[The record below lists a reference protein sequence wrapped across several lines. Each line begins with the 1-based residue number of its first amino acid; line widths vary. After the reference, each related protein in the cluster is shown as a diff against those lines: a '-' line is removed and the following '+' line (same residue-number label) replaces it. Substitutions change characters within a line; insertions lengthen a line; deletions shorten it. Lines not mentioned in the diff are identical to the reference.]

1 MLTITRAMNNIY
13 AKQYLNVL
21 RTSSSVIAEGEIGWQ
36 ADELGK
42 GETER

>member
-1 MLTITRAMNNIY
+1 MNNIY

-21 RTSSSVIAEGEIGWQ
+21 RTSPCNRMAEGEIGWQ
-36 ADELGK
+36 ADELVGK